1 MCAPRWSAAGK
12 EKGCLARLGRLIRC
26 PFLAAGVWCVL
37 GKRGTPPHRLPL
49 TRTLTVTANT
59 LSPTS
64 QPDLHL
70 LEEKLG
76 YQFRDRAH
84 LHKAMI
90 HSSHAFEQ
98 GRQMQ
103 KDNETLE
110 FLGDAVLDLTVGY
123 ALFRHFP
130 EMREGDLTRLRAAL
144 VNERHLARMAKDL
157 ELGQYLLL
165 GKGEEANQ
173 GREKPSILSCAYEA
187 VAGAIFLDGGY
198 AAAAEFAERH
208 FTPWFEDR
216 QQAMFLADA
225 KSSLQELLQERF
237 NEGPRYVLDGD
248 EGPDHN
254 KTFHVSVRFREEILG
269 QGSARSKKEAEQEAA
284 AMALKNLVEPKP
296 RKGGQ

>member
-1 MCAPRWSAAGK
+1 MWAARALRQERGRAAGP
-12 EKGCLARLGRLIRC
+12 APVRVSRC
-26 PFLAAGVWCVL
+26 PFLQAGVWCFSA
-37 GKRGTPPHRLPL
+37 RGALPHRLLL
-49 TRTLTVTANT
+49 TRVLTLTTNT
-59 LSPTS
+59 LAQTSP
-64 QPDLHL
+64 PDLHL
-70 LEEKLG
+70 LEENLG
-76 YQFRDRAH
+76 YHFRDLAH
-84 LHKAMI
+84 LRKALV

-98 GRQMQ
+98 GRQTL

-110 FLGDAVLDLTVGY
+110 FLGDAVLDLTVGH

-157 ELGQYLLL
+157 GLGLYLLL
-165 GKGEEANQ
+165 GKGEDTNL
-173 GREKPSILSCAYEA
+173 GREKASILACALEA

-198 AAAAEFAERH
+198 PAAAEFVERH
-208 FTPWFEDR
+208 FYPWFDDR

-237 NEGPRYVLDGD
+237 NEGPRYVLEGD

-284 AMALKNLVEPKP
+284 AMALKNLA
-296 RKGGQ
+296 GSQAGQ

>member
-1 MCAPRWSAAGK
+1 MVISRHEGHA
-12 EKGCLARLGRLIRC
+12 LY
-26 PFLAAGVWCVL
+26 
-37 GKRGTPPHRLPL
+37 RLPL
-49 TRTLTVTANT
+49 TRTLTVTITPLAQ
-59 LSPTS
+59 TS

-70 LEEKLG
+70 LEESLG
-76 YQFRDRAH
+76 YRFLDRAH

-98 GRQMQ
+98 GRQTL

-110 FLGDAVLDLTVGY
+110 FLGDAVLDLAVGH
-123 ALFRHFP
+123 ALFRYFP
-130 EMREGDLTRLRAAL
+130 QMREGDLTRLRAAL

-157 ELGQYLLL
+157 DLGRYLLL
-165 GKGEEANQ
+165 GKGEEVNL
-173 GREKPSILSCAYEA
+173 GREKASILSCAFEA

-208 FTPWFEDR
+208 FRPWFDDR
-216 QQAMFLADA
+216 QQTIFLADA

-237 NEGPRYVLDGD
+237 NEGPRYVLEGD

-284 AMALKNLVEPKP
+284 AMALKHLAGP
-296 RKGGQ
+296 

>member
-1 MCAPRWSAAGK
+1 
-12 EKGCLARLGRLIRC
+12 
-26 PFLAAGVWCVL
+26 
-37 GKRGTPPHRLPL
+37 
-49 TRTLTVTANT
+49 VTANT

-70 LEEKLG
+70 LEESLG

-98 GRQMQ
+98 GRQTQ

-110 FLGDAVLDLTVGY
+110 FLGDAVIDLAVGY

-144 VNERHLARMAKDL
+144 VNERHLARMARDL
-157 ELGQYLLL
+157 ALGTYLLL
-165 GKGEEANQ
+165 GKGEDTNL
-173 GREKPSILSCAYEA
+173 GREKASILSCAFEA

-198 AAAAEFAERH
+198 PAAAEFVERH

-237 NEGPRYVLDGD
+237 NEGPRYVLEGE

-254 KTFHVSVRFREEILG
+254 KTFHVSVRFREDILG

-284 AMALKNLVEPKP
+284 AMALKNLAGPKQA
-296 RKGGQ
+296 GQ

>member
-1 MCAPRWSAAGK
+1 MRPALLC
-12 EKGCLARLGRLIRC
+12 GRQ
-26 PFLAAGVWCVL
+26 
-37 GKRGTPPHRLPL
+37 GKRAAKPRAGPGDPLPFFGGWGMVFSRQEGWRPHRLPP
-49 TRTLTVTANT
+49 THTLTVTNNT
-59 LSPTS
+59 LAQTP
-64 QPDLHL
+64 QPDLSL

-76 YQFRDRAH
+76 YHFRDRAH

-98 GRQMQ
+98 ARQMQ

-157 ELGQYLLL
+157 DLGRYLLL
-165 GKGEEANQ
+165 GKGEETNL
-173 GREKPSILSCAYEA
+173 GREKASILSCAFEA

-198 AAAAEFAERH
+198 PAAAEFVERH
-208 FTPWFEDR
+208 FTPWFDDR
-216 QQAMFLADA
+216 QQSMFLADA

-237 NEGPRYVLDGD
+237 NEGPRYVLEGD

-284 AMALKNLVEPKP
+284 AMALRLLTGPP
-296 RKGGQ
+296 QSGQ

>member
-1 MCAPRWSAAGK
+1 MTTNP
-12 EKGCLARLGRLIRC
+12 L
-26 PFLAAGVWCVL
+26 VQ
-37 GKRGTPPHRLPL
+37 TP
-49 TRTLTVTANT
+49 
-59 LSPTS
+59 

-76 YQFRDRAH
+76 YHFRDRTF
-84 LHKAMI
+84 LQKAMV

-98 GRQMQ
+98 GRQIQ

-110 FLGDAVLDLTVGY
+110 FLGDAVLDLTVGH

-157 ELGQYLLL
+157 ELGRYLLL
-165 GKGEEANQ
+165 GKGEETNR
-173 GREKPSILSCAYEA
+173 GREKASILSCAFEA

-198 AAAAEFAERH
+198 AAAAEFVERY
-208 FTPWFEDR
+208 FTPWFDDR
-216 QQAMFLADA
+216 QQTMFLADA

-237 NEGPRYVLDGD
+237 NEGPSYVLERD

-284 AMALKNLVEPKP
+284 AMALRTLAGPEH
-296 RKGGQ
+296 GGR